1 MGPRTSSGKGKDRP
15 ITPELVR
22 DALSFISP
30 DIGHDDR
37 ARVAFAVWDGLGDGG
52 RDVWMDWAGSR
63 AGADH
68 SEDDS
73 TWKSA
78 RKPGKV
84 RVGTLFGMAKDR
96 GFTWP
101 DAADYVPPDPAVLA
115 AQAEKRER
123 ERKLAAAQ
131 YRERADQAQRV
142 ARGLWSEAER
152 DGVPSPYL
160 QRKGVQ
166 AYGLRTMPDGTLLV
180 PMRNAAGELQNVQRI
195 APVKPPADSPVP
207 EKRYLPGGRKQ
218 GLLHLIGG
226 AGVCTRDG
234 EPVPVLLLAE
244 GYATAASL
252 HEATGRP
259 VAVCFDAGN
268 LKAVAIELREVYPD
282 ALMVMCGD
290 DDTGT
295 EAEKGRNPGRKAAES
310 AMRAAITDTGWA
322 MVVMPTGLPEGGTD
336 FNDLHMH
343 AGLDEVRKQLAYEIT
358 CELMGLTAKAEA
370 ASATAPDAAAE
381 PLSDFERDCL
391 AGEGAASWDVADAVS
406 DAAAAGA
413 SSPPPSP
420 DAAAPRAPTPGE
432 GATVLEFPASKRRSK
447 PKAKDPA
454 EDAALQEALRR
465 KHESLM
471 AKVRHLTERFAF
483 VYSTEGA
490 WDRQTE
496 RLVKVKAMR
505 LAFGNE
511 PVAMWLARP
520 SRCMVMPDDLVFEP
534 GREVEDHQI
543 NMFTGLELEPV
554 PATADDVA
562 PMLALLRHLC
572 SEAGTADDVD
582 ELMHWILRWQALPLQ
597 KLGTKMQTAIVMH
610 GAQGTGKNLYWDV
623 WRDLFGVHGITV
635 GQTELED
642 KFNGWISRKL
652 AIIGDEV
659 VSRQEMYHNKNRLK
673 LVVTQ
678 EDKFPIR
685 GMLMETRWESN
696 HANVVFLSNESQ
708 PLALE
713 ERDRRYLVVYTPLEA
728 DAAVYEAV
736 RRFKADG
743 GLAKWLAYLQ
753 AYPLDE
759 FGAHTKPLMTQ
770 AKADLIELGW
780 RAPERFAHEWL
791 EEMIE
796 LPVRVCSSEQLYRA
810 FRRWCDLTGERWPPA
825 QALFTRQVERWVRE
839 RVARDAQGR
848 LEPPRLAYKQVAL
861 KPPPTARITNR
872 KTVRCWLPGD
882 TGPLPGVTEG
892 EWAHESVQAFEK
904 DLYSYCRQRAVDQDE
919 AK

>member
-1 MGPRTSSGKGKDRP
+1 M
-15 ITPELVR
+15 
-22 DALSFISP
+22 
-30 DIGHDDR
+30 
-37 ARVAFAVWDGLGDGG
+37 
-52 RDVWMDWAGSR
+52 
-63 AGADH
+63 
-68 SEDDS
+68 
-73 TWKSA
+73 
-78 RKPGKV
+78 
-84 RVGTLFGMAKDR
+84 
-96 GFTWP
+96 
-101 DAADYVPPDPAVLA
+101 
-115 AQAEKRER
+115 
-123 ERKLAAAQ
+123 
-131 YRERADQAQRV
+131 
-142 ARGLWSEAER
+142 
-152 DGVPSPYL
+152 
-160 QRKGVQ
+160 
-166 AYGLRTMPDGTLLV
+166 
-180 PMRNAAGELQNVQRI
+180 
-195 APVKPPADSPVP
+195 
-207 EKRYLPGGRKQ
+207 
-218 GLLHLIGG
+218 
-226 AGVCTRDG
+226 
-234 EPVPVLLLAE
+234 
-244 GYATAASL
+244 
-252 HEATGRP
+252 
-259 VAVCFDAGN
+259 
-268 LKAVAIELREVYPD
+268 
-282 ALMVMCGD
+282 
-290 DDTGT
+290 
-295 EAEKGRNPGRKAAES
+295 
-310 AMRAAITDTGWA
+310 
-322 MVVMPTGLPEGGTD
+322 
-336 FNDLHMH
+336 
-343 AGLDEVRKQLAYEIT
+343 
-358 CELMGLTAKAEA
+358 
-370 ASATAPDAAAE
+370 
-381 PLSDFERDCL
+381 
-391 AGEGAASWDVADAVS
+391 
-406 DAAAAGA
+406 
-413 SSPPPSP
+413 
-420 DAAAPRAPTPGE
+420 
-432 GATVLEFPASKRRSK
+432 LEFPASKQQRSK
-447 PKAKDPA
+447 AKSKDPE
-454 EDAALQEALRR
+454 EDAAIKAALER
-465 KHESLM
+465 KRKDLL
-471 AKVRHLTERFAF
+471 AKVEHLTERFAF

-534 GREVEDHQI
+534 GREVEPHQI

-554 PATADDVA
+554 PAAAEDVA

-597 KLGTKMQTAIVMH
+597 RLGTKMQTAVVMH

-736 RRFKADG
+736 RNFKANG

-753 AYPLDE
+753 AYPLED

-770 AKADLIELGW
+770 AKSDLIELGW

-848 LEPPRLAYKQVAL
+848 MEPPRLTYKQVAL
-861 KPPPTARITNR
+861 KPPPTAKLTNR

-882 TGPLPGVTEG
+882 TGPLAGITEG
-892 EWAHESVQAFEK
+892 EWAFESVQAFEQ
-904 DLYSYCRQRAVDQDE
+904 DLYRYCRQRSVDQDE